1 MKGRFGRGWRLAKD
15 SWKVLRSDRSLALF
29 PVVGFLAGA
38 LALAIVLAPGAAIAA
53 AADAWWPL
61 VPFALV
67 ALYASTFLTLCAGV
81 GLAAASARVMEGE
94 RVTISDGLAAA
105 RERRGLIARWA
116 LVQTTVGVI
125 LNALQAL
132 ADSDNGLVRLIGTAV
147 ISLVGVAWSIAS
159 FFVIPVLAFE
169 GLGPKDA
176 LKRSAGIVRER
187 WGEGAVGTASI
198 GGVVFL
204 VGMLPAVLVAAA
216 GIALGGP
223 AGIALAVVGIAALLA
238 AMVVGNALS
247 AIFRVA
253 LYRYATTEQTWAG
266 FAAPDLAAA
275 FGPKRTHRGGHAVA
289 S

>member
-1 MKGRFGRGWRLAKD
+1 MRGRFGRGWRLATD
-15 SWKVLRSDRSLALF
+15 SWSVLRSDRSLALF
-29 PVVGFLAGA
+29 PIVGFVAGA
-38 LALAIVLAPGAAIAA
+38 VALAIVLAPGAAVAV
-53 AADAWWPL
+53 AADAWWPI

-67 ALYASTFLTLCAGV
+67 ALYAATFATIYVGV
-81 GLAAASARVMEGE
+81 GLAAAAARVMEGE
-94 RVTISDGLAAA
+94 QVTLGDGLAAA

-132 ADSDNGLVRLIGTAV
+132 ADSENGLVRLIGTIV

-169 GLGPKDA
+169 GLGPKAA
-176 LKRSAGIVRER
+176 LKRSASIVRAR
-187 WGEGAVGTASI
+187 WGEGVVGSASI

-204 VGMLPAVLVAAA
+204 VGLLPAALITAA

-223 AGIALAVVGIAALLA
+223 GGIAIAVVGVAALLA

-253 LYRYATTEQTWAG
+253 LYRYATTEQTWGG

-275 FGPKRTHRGGHAVA
+275 FAPKKTRKRGALA